1 MDGSKP
7 QVDRREE
14 SRVGWAGKEM
24 VGGVRGGIA
33 VGADIDRGSAYSV

>member
-7 QVDRREE
+7 QVDGGEG